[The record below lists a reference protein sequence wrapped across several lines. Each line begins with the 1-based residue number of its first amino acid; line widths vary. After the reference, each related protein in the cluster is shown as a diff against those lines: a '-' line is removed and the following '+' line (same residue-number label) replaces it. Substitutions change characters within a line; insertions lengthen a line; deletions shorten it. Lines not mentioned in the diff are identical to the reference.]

1 MGNNTVARKVLV
13 VEDNPDNRKILV
25 YRLRRMAAFTTIE
38 EACDGREALECIHSA
53 PPDLIIMDINMP
65 EVDGLEVTRI
75 VRATPGPVSAI
86 PILLLTAQST
96 DAFAAQGY
104 QAGCTDYLPK
114 PIVDPKVLQTKVYA
128 CLGLVLHATDCERAV
143 GNAAP

>member
-1 MGNNTVARKVLV
+1 MGEQTVARKVLV

-25 YRLRRMAAFTTIE
+25 YRLRRMAVFATIE
-38 EACDGREALECIHSA
+38 EACDGREALACIETD

-65 EVDGLEVTRI
+65 EIDGLEVTRT

-96 DAFAAQGY
+96 DSFASQGY
-104 QAGCTDYLPK
+104 QAGCTNYLPK
-114 PIVDPKVLQTKVYA
+114 PIVDPKVLQAKVFA
-128 CLGLVLHATDCERAV
+128 CLGVAVLAGDRGRSV
-143 GNAAP
+143 GSAAP